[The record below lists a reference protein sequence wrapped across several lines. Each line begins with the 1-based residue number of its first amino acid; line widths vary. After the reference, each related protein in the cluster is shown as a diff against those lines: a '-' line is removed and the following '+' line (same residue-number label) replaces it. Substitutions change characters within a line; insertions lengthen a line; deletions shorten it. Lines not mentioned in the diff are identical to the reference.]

1 MTDCQIK
8 RVIWAE
14 TRAELES
21 IRREVFVLE
30 QKVPEDDEWDARDAD
45 AIHLLAFARSEPRP
59 VGTVRLLPEGKI
71 TRMAVLRS
79 HRGQGIGA
87 ILLHEALALAAK
99 LGLRQVFLDA
109 QIEALGFYRK
119 YGFIL
124 VGHIFLDAGIQ
135 HQRMTL
141 ALTGGSMNNNSSKDS
156 NHSKDNKASKD
167 NPVVRLEHPSDV
179 RPLMREFAGLAQR
192 SIDIFSHQL
201 NPALYDDAELV
212 DVISALARRGPQT
225 QIRILVRDPR
235 PLYGCDRPLLTL
247 TQRLPSHM
255 QIRAYTEGASD
266 PRLGFFCA
274 DAEHLIHF
282 ADEPALTGFARR
294 EARAESRQLLDEFEH
309 LWIYGSR
316 EDANLR
322 RLSL

>member
-14 TRAELES
+14 ARAELES

-45 AIHLLAFARSEPRP
+45 AIHLLAFAEKEPRP

-87 ILLHEALALAAK
+87 ALLHEVLALATQ
-99 LGLRQVFLDA
+99 LGLRQVYLDA

-119 YGFIL
+119 YGFTP
-124 VGHIFLDAGIQ
+124 VGHVFLDAGIQ
-135 HQRMTL
+135 HQQMTL
-141 ALTGGSMNNNSSKDS
+141 ALTGGSMNNSS
-156 NHSKDNKASKD
+156 SKD

-179 RPLMREFAGLAQR
+179 LPLMREFAGLAQR

-282 ADEPALTGFARR
+282 ADEPALTGFAHRQ
-294 EARAESRQLLDEFEH
+294 ARAESRQLLDEFER
-309 LWIYGSR
+309 LWIYGSQ

>member
-30 QKVPEDDEWDARDAD
+30 QKVPEEDEWDARDAD
-45 AIHLLAFARSEPRP
+45 ATHLLAFARNEPRP

-71 TRMAVLRS
+71 TRMAVLRN
-79 HRGQGIGA
+79 HRGKGIGA
-87 ILLHEALALAAK
+87 ALLHEALALAAQ
-99 LGLRQVFLDA
+99 LGLRQVYLDA

-119 YGFIL
+119 YGFTPA
-124 VGHIFLDAGIQ
+124 GHAFLDAGIQ
-135 HQRMTL
+135 HQQMTL
-141 ALTGGSMNNNSSKDS
+141 ALTGDAMN
-156 NHSKDNKASKD
+156 D

-179 RPLMREFAGLAQR
+179 LPLMREFAGLAQR

-247 TQRLPSHM
+247 AQRLPSHM

-274 DAEHLIHF
+274 DGEHLIHF

-294 EARAESRQLLDEFEH
+294 EARAESRQLRDEFEH